1 MSNLEKIEDIPIIP
15 IIPKFQKPNDILPP
29 VERNSTRRPSIFS
42 RTNKGKIEPVQNKN
56 AVIIVVVIILTLF
69 SIILTSVLIGLYEH
83 NQLIRIDAFSIIVI
97 CITGVFFVIS
107 LLSLR
112 SIEVVDNYN
121 IYRIIVAFCLVI
133 QIVFIILS
141 VLVYL
146 KIL

>member
-1 MSNLEKIEDIPIIP
+1 MSNLEKIEDNSID
-15 IIPKFQKPNDILPP
+15 IPKFQKPNDILPR
-29 VERNSTRRPSIFS
+29 VERNSTRRSSIFS

-56 AVIIVVVIILTLF
+56 TVIIVVVIILTLF